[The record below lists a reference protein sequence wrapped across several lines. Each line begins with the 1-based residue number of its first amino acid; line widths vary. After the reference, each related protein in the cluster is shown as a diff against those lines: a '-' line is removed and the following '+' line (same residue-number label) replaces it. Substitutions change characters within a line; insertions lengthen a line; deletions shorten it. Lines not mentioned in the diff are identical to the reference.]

1 MSSANARRLVEQTYD
16 WQPIGQRFVALLE
29 ETAAQGKAMP

>member
-1 MSSANARRLVEQTYD
+1 MSSANARREQTYD